1 VNLIMWVTMTDK
13 ELMEEFETFERE
25 IWAADILRET
35 VDVPYILDSGIIYY
49 LSYFYIFR
57 FDFFVLWSDI
67 L

>member
-1 VNLIMWVTMTDK
+1 MWVTMTDK

-25 IWAADILRET
+25 TWAADILRET

>member
-1 VNLIMWVTMTDK
+1 
-13 ELMEEFETFERE
+13 MEEFETFERE

>member
-1 VNLIMWVTMTDK
+1 MWVTMTDK